1 MGPPPET
8 LLIISGPRS
17 FSVLSPYTPN
27 APIAL
32 NYYHYLLNAFNVL
45 GTLAGTEKKGII
57 PAQGF
62 FYRNC
67 TDIISA

>member
-17 FSVLSPYTPN
+17 FSFLSPYTPN

-32 NYYHYLLNAFNVL
+32 NYYHYLLNSFSVL
-45 GTLAGTEKKGII
+45 GTLAGIEKSYHTY

-67 TDIISA
+67 ADII

>member
-8 LLIISGPRS
+8 LLIISGPQFSS
-17 FSVLSPYTPN
+17 FLSPYTPN

-45 GTLAGTEKKGII
+45 GTLAGTEKSYRTCPG
-57 PAQGF
+57 A
-62 FYRNC
+62 FYLNC
-67 TDIISA
+67 TDIN

>member
-17 FSVLSPYTPN
+17 FSFLSPYTPN

-32 NYYHYLLNAFNVL
+32 SYYHYLLNAFYVL
-45 GTLAGTEKKGII
+45 GTLAGIAKGII

-62 FYRNC
+62 SFE
-67 TDIISA
+67 IAKI